1 MGEGGENDRVR
12 EEGQEERLGG
22 RRPTLTKYTP
32 FKRQVELCIKFPMV
46 IPLTDRFASIE
57 PLTLFFKYNFTI
69 ERSGLRKC

>member
-46 IPLTDRFASIE
+46 NPLIDRLLRLN
-57 PLTLFFKYNFTI
+57 LTLFFKYNFTI

>member
-46 IPLTDRFASIE
+46 NRLTDRLLRLS
-57 PLTLFFKYNFTI
+57 LTLFFKYNFTI